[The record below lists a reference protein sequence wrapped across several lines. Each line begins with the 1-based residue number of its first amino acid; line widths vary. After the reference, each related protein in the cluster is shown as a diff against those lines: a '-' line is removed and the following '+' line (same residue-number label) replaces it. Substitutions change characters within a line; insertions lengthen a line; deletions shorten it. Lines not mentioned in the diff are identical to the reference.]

1 MAACPKCGFMLA
13 GNELECPGCGVILAK
28 ARAQPSSSPYQ
39 PSLSS
44 APHSPAPPKRTM
56 GQRALFCLCG
66 VACLLGIMPIA
77 IWTWSSLPPGRYPV
91 IIAGLPALPLLWL
104 TFVCFERADLGLA
117 EFAQRSPRL
126 FKLSLYLVFGALA
139 IGFILVLDVMGKL

>member
-1 MAACPKCGFMLA
+1 MAVCPKCGSNLA

-28 ARAQPSSSPYQ
+28 ARMSPSLSPPSSPLAQPS
-39 PSLSS
+39 
-44 APHSPAPPKRTM
+44 PARPKKKTV
-56 GQRALFCLCG
+56 GQRALFTLGG

-104 TFVCFERADLGLA
+104 SFVCFGRADLGLE
-117 EFAQRSPRL
+117 EFARRRPGL
-126 FKLSLYLVFGALA
+126 FKLSLYLVFAALA
-139 IGFILVLDVMGKL
+139 IGFIIVLDAMGKL